1 MLSCNQNYIL
11 NKSEVSLKIEY
22 MNMPGRQYLEHTTSC
37 GCNGYGY
44 ICKSSPSRPRKA
56 DMRCCFARSIRCCYG
71 FHNRRIDNEHL
82 DTPDKDWEWLLQFLF
97 YKISN

>member
-1 MLSCNQNYIL
+1 
-11 NKSEVSLKIEY
+11 

-44 ICKSSPSRPRKA
+44 IYKSSPSRPRKA

-82 DTPDKDWEWLLQFLF
+82 DTPDKDWEWLLNFCFTKLVIKVNGPNKN
-97 YKISN
+97 YP